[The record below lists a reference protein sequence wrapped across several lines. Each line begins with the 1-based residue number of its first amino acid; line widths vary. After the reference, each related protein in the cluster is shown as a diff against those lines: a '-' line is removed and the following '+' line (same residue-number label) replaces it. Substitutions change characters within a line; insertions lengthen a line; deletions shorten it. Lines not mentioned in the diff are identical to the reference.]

1 MGVTV
6 LMLLSYFLLS
16 GIPPTITDFP
26 SLVPDCGTTG
36 SIVCHVNTGQEE
48 AQDAMIDII
57 RQSDGVNL
65 NVDMRFSR
73 TRTDSQPDMA
83 TLSYSYQHTLND
95 DGVYMCVVMTTF
107 GSDKRNATIA
117 SGKWVLDELFFHVRQ
132 RPDQGLCLHLTCVSR
147 SR

>member
-26 SLVPDCGTTG
+26 SLNPDCGNTG
-36 SIVCHVNTGQEE
+36 TIVCDVNTGQEE
-48 AQDAMIDII
+48 PQDAMIDII
-57 RQSDGVNL
+57 RQSDGINL
-65 NVDMRFSR
+65 NVDMRFTR
-73 TRTDSQPDMA
+73 TRTNSPPDMV
-83 TLSYSYQHTLND
+83 TVLYSYQHTLND

-117 SGKWVLDELFFHVRQ
+117 SGK
-132 RPDQGLCLHLTCVSR
+132 
-147 SR
+147 